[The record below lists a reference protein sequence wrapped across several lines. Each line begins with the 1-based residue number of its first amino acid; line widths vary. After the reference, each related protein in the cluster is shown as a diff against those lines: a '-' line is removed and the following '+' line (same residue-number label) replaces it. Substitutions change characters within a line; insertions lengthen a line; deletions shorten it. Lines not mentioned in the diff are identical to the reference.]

1 MNLMDGNFKGDGTEM
16 NETQDERVGESVEEQ
31 VTQPTDFETAN
42 AAVPEEQIPQD
53 AEEDTGQNVLNT
65 EKNAEQIPQDAE
77 EDREPFIDL
86 FIELQF
92 EKKVSYVM
100 YHNKMNIINVASA
113 VNKGDPLKDVVFRL
127 SSVPSFFKPVESRYD
142 LIQPGQ
148 TVFLLQDPSFS
159 VMLDPA
165 HISEVTE
172 KEVCTITLDVFS
184 ESNKIHERT
193 FLVDVLP
200 FNFWPGANMPE
211 TIACFVMPNSS
222 CMSMMRS
229 EASAILKSWDASPS
243 LDGYQS
249 EDRDTVKRQAAA
261 VYAAMEKR
269 NIIYVNPPAN
279 FESSGQRVRTP
290 EEVIANREGTCIDL
304 AVTYASILESI
315 GINPLVF
322 IIKGHAFAGFWLVDN
337 YQNDIVNLDNAAVT
351 RHIRNRELLAV
362 ECTALVSGAG
372 ADFEEAC
379 RSAAGKLEDA
389 ERFICSV
396 DIKRARRTIS
406 PMPSRRLVDGLWVV
420 EREDVK
426 PVSNGISPV
435 GMVYE
440 DMSARK
446 LTKVDIWKRDLLDI
460 TSRNN
465 MVNMKM
471 GTKVTPL
478 LITDTAFLEDVI
490 SEGKEL
496 KVQSRPL
503 DWNGSEQFGGKP
515 FESENYI
522 CNYREGSVSDAA
534 KGILRIPMNDN
545 DTQRTMRSIYRQ
557 ATKEI
562 EESGCNSFFITL
574 GVLRWYEGK
583 STGAPHYAPLILI
596 PATIRKVR
604 GGFAVSKS
612 DEDTV
617 FNVTLLEKLRQE
629 FEIDI
634 PMEDPLPTDEKG
646 VNVDRIFQIVRRYIS
661 TKDGWEVFSGA
672 SMGVFSFSQFAM
684 WKDLDTNLERLS
696 QSKIVRSLIDGTV
709 LPGDNVID
717 DSCEPYGLCLT
728 VPADGSQIRAVRA
741 SGRGESFVM
750 HGPPGT
756 GKSQTIT
763 NIITNC
769 LYEGKTVLFVAEKRE
784 ALVVV
789 QKRLNEVGI
798 GNHCLELHS
807 NKTSKSQVLDH
818 IKHAMERCQACEGT
832 EALVKQIEALRE
844 KLDAYASDLH
854 EPLPCGISMYDC
866 ISRYES
872 YNADG
877 TYDITVDS
885 KAVSGYR
892 YEDIEGLEQM
902 LHEAVRVYRF
912 VMDHDTDEMRMILM
926 DRPAASLRQEAE
938 DKLNTLVEASEN
950 LKEVQDRISVLHAP
964 FDTNDCDLVNTF
976 VSVFKQPSSVLL
988 SEPDLNILSAKLSD
1002 VRNRLTNFR
1011 DALYRLPP
1019 HASLLND
1026 ASVEAL
1032 RSATAGM
1039 SSVGQDLAAWGIFPP
1054 ETSVDGTLA
1063 TVGEFTSVYDR
1074 IKVPMR
1080 TVSDVW
1086 NDGVYAIDRTYPLSL
1101 KWAETNN
1108 KGFLAKS
1115 KAKKEYMAR
1124 ILPALKD
1131 PGTKF
1136 EDLSLTAGTV
1146 SAISSDVMG
1155 LGSMVE
1161 SLRSAERPCT
1171 ECISRLEAMERA
1183 VADCISSLSSYGFTS
1198 GEYRKATELAQS
1210 IGPVFN
1216 DLDSKTDDWNAALH
1230 HFSVCVKLSES
1241 ARLSTPDDCI
1251 AFCNAL
1257 SGHFDHIS
1265 DWAEWN
1271 RKVTQLASMGLAEA
1285 VDIVASNM
1293 RESIIT
1299 ASVCRSVYR
1308 SLIETKRQSSDI
1320 LRMFAASDFENL
1332 IAKFKRLDQ
1341 SYLKLNRNLLKYS
1354 LYQKVPRDLEK
1365 SVNGSEAYI
1374 LYKAINTNT
1383 RKSIRRLISEVPNI
1397 LPRICP
1403 CFLMSPQS
1411 VAQYITP
1418 NYPMFDVVIFDE
1430 SSQITT
1436 SKAVGALGRA
1446 GTAVIAGDNKQL
1458 PPTTF
1463 FQKKIEPGEDEDE
1476 DLGDAESFLDD
1487 CLGLHMPETYL
1498 EWHYRS
1504 RHESLIAFSNMMF
1517 YDNKMLTFPSPNDQE
1532 ARVTLRFIQGT
1543 YEKGKRVNTA
1553 EAQAIVEEIRRRTMD
1568 GSQSIGVIAFS
1579 TTQQACIEDMVDD
1592 LCNSDPEFAEKYNT
1606 MKEET
1611 FIKNLETVQ
1620 GDERDVILFSIGY
1633 GPGPDGT
1640 VFQNFGPIN
1649 REGGGRRLN
1658 VAVSR
1663 ARNEM
1668 VVFSSMK
1675 SSQVNIS
1682 ASSSS
1687 GIRCFREFL
1696 KFVENHGRFYGE
1708 QHSIAPEGVS
1718 SIVSDIAE
1726 NLQQH
1731 GYRTHYNVGKSGYR
1745 VDIAVVDPDNP
1756 KEYILGILGDG
1767 DNYRCSD
1774 NTRDREYAREDVL
1787 RNLKWSVMHVWSMD
1801 WFFRKE
1807 EVIDRIIGEL
1817 ESIRKGEVRKTD
1829 EQPDDDSIGILADEC
1844 SEFGIVAPAGRRI
1857 TYLPPDIPRRDIDQW
1872 DAITKPSMIR
1882 SIGGDIL
1889 SAESPINEEYFIRLY
1904 SKCIGIQRLTEKNRN
1919 QLAYALQKVFSPVSR
1934 YGFTTYWKGEPYELE
1949 HYRVSDNPEDNRP
1962 IECIPLEELLLV
1974 CTEIVEKSISIPKDL
1989 IVSAMAKELGYR
2001 RAGDVIK
2008 GILEDVV
2015 TAAVKENII
2024 AESDGAYKL
2033 A

>member
-1 MNLMDGNFKGDGTEM
+1 MIELDGYLEDDGYDEM
-16 NETQDERVGESVEEQ
+16 NDEEGEETDVESTAHTIDDGDEQ
-31 VTQPTDFETAN
+31 H
-42 AAVPEEQIPQD
+42 
-53 AEEDTGQNVLNT
+53 
-65 EKNAEQIPQDAE
+65 
-77 EDREPFIDL
+77 EPLIDL

-92 EKKVSYVM
+92 EKKISYVM
-100 YHNKMNIINVASA
+100 YHNRMNIVNVANV
-113 VNKGDPLKDVVFRL
+113 VNKGDPLKDVTFRL
-127 SSVPSFFKPVESRYD
+127 HSSPSFFKPVESRYD

-148 TVFLLQDPSFS
+148 SVFLLQDPSFS
-159 VMLDPA
+159 VILDPT

-172 KEVCTITLDVFS
+172 KEVCTVTLEVQS
-184 ESNKIHERT
+184 SGEKIHEMSS
-193 FLVDVLP
+193 LVDVLP
-200 FNFWPGANMPE
+200 FNYWPGASMPE

-222 CMSMMRS
+222 SMSMMRS
-229 EASAILKSWDASPS
+229 ETSAILSSWGASPS

-249 EDRDTVKRQAAA
+249 EDRDSVKRQAAA

-279 FESSGQRVRTP
+279 FDNTGQRVRTP
-290 EEVIANREGTCIDL
+290 EEVLSNREGTCIDL

-315 GINPLVF
+315 GINPLIF

-379 RSAAGKLEDA
+379 VSAAGKLEDA

-406 PMPSRRLVDGLWVV
+406 PLPARRIVDGTWVV

-426 PVSNGISPV
+426 PVSSGITPV

-440 DMSARK
+440 DMAARK

-471 GTKVTPL
+471 GTKVAPL
-478 LITDTAFLEDVI
+478 LVSDVASFEDVL
-490 SEGKEL
+490 SEGNEL
-496 KVQSRPL
+496 RVQPKPS
-503 DWNGSEQFGGKP
+503 DWNGSESFNGKP
-515 FESENYI
+515 FEYENYI
-522 CNYREGSVSDAA
+522 CNYAEGSSSDIN
-534 KGILRIPMNDN
+534 KGVLRLPLNESE
-545 DTQRTMRSIYRQ
+545 TQRTLRSIYRQ
-557 ATKEI
+557 ATKEL

-583 STGAPHYAPLILI
+583 SSGVPRYAPLILI
-596 PATIRKVR
+596 PASIRKVR
-604 GGFAVSKS
+604 GGFAVSRL

-634 PMEDPLPTDEKG
+634 PMEDPLPVDEKG

-661 TKDGWEVFSGA
+661 VKDGWEVFSGS
-672 SMGVFSFSQFAM
+672 SMGVFSFNQFAM
-684 WKDLDTNLERLS
+684 WKDLDTNIERLS
-696 QSKIVRSLIDGTV
+696 QSSIVSSLIDGTV
-709 LPGDNVID
+709 LSGDTVIN

-741 SGRGESFVM
+741 SSRGETFVM

-789 QKRLNEVGI
+789 QKRLNEVGV

-818 IKHAMERCQACEGT
+818 IKHAMERCQACDDS
-832 EALVKQIEALRE
+832 ADMVKRIEALRE
-844 KLDAYASDLH
+844 KLDAYANDLH
-854 EPLPCGISMYDC
+854 EPMSCGVSMYDC

-872 YNADG
+872 YNYDG
-877 TYDITVDS
+877 SYEIDVDS
-885 KAVSGYR
+885 KVISGYTS
-892 YEDIEGLEQM
+892 EDVECLEQT

-912 VMDHDTDEMRMILM
+912 VMEYDIDEMRMILI
-926 DRPAASLRQEAE
+926 DRPAASLRQDAE
-938 DKLNTLVEASEN
+938 DKLEDLIEASQNLVETN
-950 LKEVQDRISVLHAP
+950 GRIDALHAP
-964 FDTNDCDLVNTF
+964 FDINDRNTVSTF
-976 VSVFKQPSSVLL
+976 VSEFRQPPGVFTA
-988 SEPDLNILSAKLSD
+988 EPDLNILQAKMSD
-1002 VRNRLTNFR
+1002 VCNRLTVVR
-1011 DALYRLPP
+1011 DALFRIP
-1019 HASLLND
+1019 SNVSTLND
-1026 ASVEAL
+1026 QYVDTL
-1032 RSATAGM
+1032 KSAIPGISTV
-1039 SSVGQDLAAWGIFPP
+1039 SQDLVRWGVLTDP
-1054 ETSVDGTLA
+1054 SQLDGLVQ
-1063 TVGEFTSVYDR
+1063 TVRDFAYTYDRVRVSMQTVSTMWNDSVYEMDR
-1074 IKVPMR
+1074 
-1080 TVSDVW
+1080 S
-1086 NDGVYAIDRTYPLSL
+1086 YPLSL
-1101 KWAETNN
+1101 RWAEANG
-1108 KGFLAKS
+1108 KGFLAKA
-1115 KAKKEYMAR
+1115 KAKKDYMSHV
-1124 ILPALKD
+1124 LPALKN
-1131 PGTKF
+1131 PGVRF

-1146 SAISSDVMG
+1146 SAISADVVNLSSFMDRLRRSEQDCSDWIMNLQSVQSDV
-1155 LGSMVE
+1155 LN
-1161 SLRSAERPCT
+1161 
-1171 ECISRLEAMERA
+1171 CIST
-1183 VADCISSLSSYGFTS
+1183 LSSYGLAS
-1198 GEYRKATELAQS
+1198 NEYVKATQIAES
-1210 IGPVFN
+1210 IGPIFDEL
-1216 DLDSKTDDWNAALH
+1216 DLRTDAWTKALEA
-1230 HFSVCVKLSES
+1230 FTICVKLSES
-1241 ARLSTPDDCI
+1241 ADVSTPSACL
-1251 AFCNAL
+1251 AFCKAISPYL
-1257 SGHFDHIS
+1257 DHIS

-1271 RKVTQLASMGLAEA
+1271 RKAIQLASMGLANA
-1285 VDIVASNM
+1285 VDLVASNM
-1293 RESIIT
+1293 RESIIIS
-1299 ASVCRSVYR
+1299 SVCRSVYHA
-1308 SLIETKRQSSDI
+1308 LIEIRRQSSDS
-1320 LRMFAASDFENL
+1320 LRMFAASDFEGL
-1332 IAKFKRLDQ
+1332 ISKFKRLDQ
-1341 SYLKLNRNLLKYS
+1341 SYLKLNRNLLKYA
-1354 LYQKVPRDLEK
+1354 LFQKVPHNLEN

-1436 SKAVGALGRA
+1436 SKAIGALGRA
-1446 GTAVIAGDNKQL
+1446 KAAVIAGDNKQL

-1463 FQKKIEPGEDEDE
+1463 FQKKVEPGEDEDE

-1532 ARVTLRFIQGT
+1532 ARVSLHFVPGM
-1543 YEKGKRVNTA
+1543 YERGKRVNTM
-1553 EAQAIVEEIRRRTMD
+1553 EAAAITEEIRRRIMD
-1568 GSQSIGVIAFS
+1568 GEQSIGVIAFS
-1579 TTQQACIEDMVDD
+1579 TTQQDCIEDMVDD
-1592 LCNSDPEFAEKYNT
+1592 LCNSDHAFAEKYNST
-1606 MKEET
+1606 KEET

-1687 GIRCFREFL
+1687 GVRCFREFL
-1696 KFVENHGRFYGE
+1696 KFVENHGKFYGE

-1718 SIVSDIAE
+1718 SIITDIAD

-1731 GYRTHYNVGKSGYR
+1731 GYKTHYNVGKSGFR
-1745 VDIAVVDPDNP
+1745 VDIAVIDPDNP
-1756 KEYILGILGDG
+1756 QEYILGILGDG
-1767 DNYRCSD
+1767 ENYRCSD

-1787 RNLKWSVMHVWSMD
+1787 KGLKWSVIHVWSMD
-1801 WFFRKE
+1801 WFFRKD

-1817 ESIRKGEVRKTD
+1817 ESLRKGEVRGSVEQQD
-1829 EQPDDDSIGILADEC
+1829 DDAIGLIAEADAIPEQPSL
-1844 SEFGIVAPAGRRI
+1844 GRKAC
-1857 TYLPPDIPRRDIDQW
+1857 YYPPQIPSRDVDQW
-1872 DAITKPSMIR
+1872 EAMTMPSMLR
-1882 SIGGDIL
+1882 SIGGEIL
-1889 SAESPINEEYFIRLY
+1889 SVESPINEEYFIRLY
-1904 SKCIGIQRLTEKNRN
+1904 SKVIGIQRLTEKNRN
-1919 QLAYALQKVFSPVSR
+1919 QLAYALQKVFSPVKR
-1934 YGFTTYWKGEPYELE
+1934 YGFTTYWNGEPTDVG

-1974 CTEIVEKSISIPKDL
+1974 CIDIVEKSISIPKDL
-1989 IVSAMAKELGYR
+1989 IVSAMARELGYR

-2008 GILEDVV
+2008 GILGDVV
-2015 TAAVKENII
+2015 TIAEKENLIV
-2024 AESDGAYKL
+2024 ECDGAYKL
-2033 A
+2033 P

>member
-1 MNLMDGNFKGDGTEM
+1 MIGLEEYRDGEEHIGAEEEKPVN
-16 NETQDERVGESVEEQ
+16 NEIKTTSEDDEIKTTSEDEFDNQTNYDDEEEQ
-31 VTQPTDFETAN
+31 HQPLIN
-42 AAVPEEQIPQD
+42 
-53 AEEDTGQNVLNT
+53 LY
-65 EKNAEQIPQDAE
+65 
-77 EDREPFIDL
+77 
-86 FIELQF
+86 IELQF
-92 EKKVSYVM
+92 ERKISYVM
-100 YHNKMNIINVASA
+100 YHNRMNIVNVANV
-113 VNKGDPLKDVVFRL
+113 VNEGDPLKDVVFRL
-127 SSVPSFFKPVESRYD
+127 SSSPCFFKPIESRYD

-148 TVFLLQDPSFS
+148 SVFLLQDPSFS
-159 VMLDPA
+159 VILDPS

-172 KEVCTITLDVFS
+172 KEVCTVTMEVLS
-184 ESNKIHERT
+184 SGEKIHEVT
-193 FLVDVLP
+193 SLVDVLP
-200 FNFWPGANMPE
+200 FNYWPGANMPE

-222 CMSMMRS
+222 SMSMMRS
-229 EASAILKSWDASPS
+229 EASAILSSWGASPS

-249 EDRDTVKRQAAA
+249 ENRDTVKIQAAA

-269 NIIYVNPPAN
+269 NLIYVNPPAN
-279 FESSGQRVRTP
+279 FESTGQRVRTP
-290 EEVIANREGTCIDL
+290 EEVLSNKEGTCIDL

-315 GINPLVF
+315 GINPLIF

-379 RSAAGKLEDA
+379 VSAAGKLEDA

-406 PMPSRRLVDGLWVV
+406 PLPARRIIDGTWVV

-426 PVSNGISPV
+426 PVSNGITPV

-440 DMSARK
+440 DMAAKK

-478 LITDTAFLEDVI
+478 LVSDVASFEDI
-490 SEGKEL
+490 LSDGKEL
-496 KVQSRPL
+496 RIQPKPS
-503 DWNGSEQFGGKP
+503 DWNGSEYFGGKP

-522 CNYREGSVSDAA
+522 CNYREGSSSDVN
-534 KGILRIPMNDN
+534 KGVLRLPLNESE
-545 DTQRTMRSIYRQ
+545 TQRTLRSIYRQ
-557 ATKEI
+557 ATKEL

-583 STGAPHYAPLILI
+583 SSGTPHYAPLILV
-596 PATIRKVR
+596 PSSIRKVR
-604 GGFAVSKS
+604 GGFAVSRL

-634 PMEDPLPTDEKG
+634 PMEDPLPVDEKG

-661 TKDGWEVFSGA
+661 VKDGWEVFSG
-672 SMGVFSFSQFAM
+672 STMGVFSFSQFAM
-684 WKDLDTNLERLS
+684 WKDLDTNIDRLS
-696 QSKIVRSLIDGTV
+696 QSNIVSSLMDGTV
-709 LPGDNVID
+709 LPGDNTID

-741 SGRGESFVM
+741 SSRGETFVM

-789 QKRLNEVGI
+789 QKRLNEVGV

-807 NKTSKSQVLDH
+807 NKTSKSQVLNH
-818 IKHAMERCQACEGT
+818 IKHALDRCSACKDST
-832 EALVKQIEALRE
+832 DMIKRIEALRE
-844 KLDAYASDLH
+844 KLDAYANDLH
-854 EPLPCGISMYDC
+854 EPMGCGVSMYDC

-872 YNADG
+872 YNNDG
-877 TYDITVDS
+877 SYEINVDS
-885 KAVSGYR
+885 KIVSNYSR
-892 YEDIEGLEQM
+892 DELES
-902 LHEAVRVYRF
+902 LEEAIHEAVRVYRF
-912 VMDHDTDEMRMILM
+912 VMDHDTDEMRMILI
-926 DRPAASLRQEAE
+926 DRPAASLRQDAE
-938 DKLNTLVEASEN
+938 EKLGRLIETSQDLVETQKN
-950 LKEVQDRISVLHAP
+950 ITVLNAP
-964 FDTNDCDLVNTF
+964 FNINDRNLVTNF
-976 VSVFKQPSSVLL
+976 VSEFINPVGVLS
-988 SEPDLNILSAKLSD
+988 SEPDLNILQAKVSD
-1002 VRNRLTNFR
+1002 ASNRLMNLR
-1011 DALYRLPP
+1011 DSLFRLPSTVSMINDQYFE
-1019 HASLLND
+1019 SLKSAALGITTIIND
-1026 ASVEAL
+1026 L
-1032 RSATAGM
+1032 LKWGM
-1039 SSVGQDLAAWGIFPP
+1039 IEDVSSLENIVQ
-1054 ETSVDGTLA
+1054 
-1063 TVGEFTSVYDR
+1063 TVREFGSVYDR
-1074 IKVPMR
+1074 IRVPMQ
-1080 TVSDVW
+1080 TVSTVW
-1086 NDGVYAIDRTYPLSL
+1086 NDNVYTIDRSYPLSL
-1101 KWAETNN
+1101 RWAEANG
-1108 KGFLAKS
+1108 KGFLAKG
-1115 KAKKEYMAR
+1115 KAKKDYMSHV
-1124 ILPALKD
+1124 LPALKN
-1131 PGTKF
+1131 PGVKF

-1146 SAISSDVMG
+1146 SAISADVVG
-1155 LGSMVE
+1155 LTSSID
-1161 SLRSAERPCT
+1161 SLRKSEQ
-1171 ECISRLEAMERA
+1171 
-1183 VADCISSLSSYGFTS
+1183 DCSDLIVNLQSLQSSILNCSSSLSLYGFSS
-1198 GEYRKATELAQS
+1198 GEYVKATQLAGA
-1210 IGPVFN
+1210 IGPIF
-1216 DLDSKTDDWNAALH
+1216 DELDSRMGSWTDALDR
-1230 HFSVCVKLSES
+1230 FRNCVQLSDT
-1241 ARLSTPDDCI
+1241 ADMSTPSGCLS
-1251 AFCNAL
+1251 FCNRIQ
-1257 SGHFDHIS
+1257 SHFDHIS

-1271 RKVTQLASMGLAEA
+1271 RKAIQLASMGLSDA
-1285 VDIVASNM
+1285 VDLVASNM
-1293 RESIIT
+1293 RESIIV

-1308 SLIETKRQSSDI
+1308 SLIEVKRQSSDS
-1320 LRMFAASDFENL
+1320 LRMFAASDFEGL
-1332 IAKFKRLDQ
+1332 ISKFKKLDQ

-1354 LYQKVPRDLEK
+1354 LYQRVPRNLEN

-1436 SKAVGALGRA
+1436 SKAIGSLGRA
-1446 GTAVIAGDNKQL
+1446 KTAVIAGDNKQL

-1463 FQKKIEPGEDEDE
+1463 FQKKIEPGEEEDE

-1532 ARVTLRFIQGT
+1532 ARVSLHFVNGM
-1543 YEKGKRVNTA
+1543 YERGRRVNTA
-1553 EAQAIVEEIRRRTMD
+1553 EASAITEEIRRRVMN
-1568 GSQSIGVIAFS
+1568 GEQSIGVIAFS
-1579 TTQQACIEDMVDD
+1579 TTQQDCIEDMVDD
-1592 LCNSDPEFAEKYNT
+1592 LCNSDHDFAERYNST
-1606 MKEET
+1606 KEET

-1675 SSQVNIS
+1675 STQINIS

-1687 GIRCFREFL
+1687 GVRCFREFL
-1696 KFVENHGRFYGE
+1696 KFVENHGKFYGE
-1708 QHSIAPEGVS
+1708 QHIIAPEGVS
-1718 SIVSDIAE
+1718 NIITDIAD
-1726 NLQQH
+1726 NLQQR
-1731 GYRTHYNVGKSGYR
+1731 GYKTHYNVGKSGYR
-1745 VDIAVVDPDNP
+1745 VDIAVINLDNP

-1767 DNYRCSD
+1767 ENYRCSD

-1787 RNLKWSVMHVWSMD
+1787 RGLKWSVIHVWSMD
-1801 WFFRKE
+1801 WFFRKD

-1817 ESIRKGEVRKTD
+1817 DSIRKGETKPSDEQHDEDDDIGLIAEADDRSESSTSVGRKTCYF
-1829 EQPDDDSIGILADEC
+1829 PPH
-1844 SEFGIVAPAGRRI
+1844 IVQKSV
-1857 TYLPPDIPRRDIDQW
+1857 DQW
-1872 DAITKPSMIR
+1872 DAMTKPSMLR
-1882 SIGGDIL
+1882 SIGGEIL
-1889 SAESPINEEYFIRLY
+1889 SAESPINEEYFIRLF
-1904 SKCIGIQRLTEKNRN
+1904 SKTIGIQRLTEKNRN
-1919 QLAYALQKVFSPVSR
+1919 QLAYALQTIFSPVKR
-1934 YGFTTYWKGEPYELE
+1934 YGFTTYWNGEPTEITQ
-1949 HYRVSDNPEDNRP
+1949 YRVSDNPEDNRP

-1974 CTEIVEKSISIPKDL
+1974 CVDTVEKSISIPKDL
-1989 IVSAMAKELGYR
+1989 IVSAMARELGYR

-2015 TAAVKENII
+2015 TIAEKENLIV
-2024 AESDGAYKL
+2024 ESDGAYKL
-2033 A
+2033 V